1 MELKETM
8 TLPNVKSGSL
18 IKIKDRYYVVYK
30 SADGPHTATRCVPI
44 PTVDVIVG
52 YPYVEVVKDSL
63 LTYEQV
69 DLLAKSIYKLNKA
82 FGLSDVYPPS
92 GYD

>member
-30 SADGPHTATRCVPI
+30 SADGPYTATRCIPM

-52 YPYVEVVKDSL
+52 YPYVEVVKESL
-63 LTYEQV
+63 LPYEQV
-69 DLLAKSIYKLNKA
+69 DFLAKSIYKLNKV
-82 FGLSDVYPPS
+82 FELSDVYPPS

>member
-30 SADGPHTATRCVPI
+30 SADGPHTTTRCILV

-52 YPYVEVVKDSL
+52 SPYVEVVNESL

-69 DLLAKSIYKLNKA
+69 DLMAKTIYKLNKA
-82 FGLSDVYPPS
+82 FGLSDVYLPS

>member
-8 TLPNVKSGSL
+8 ALPNVKSGSL
-18 IKIKDRYYVVYK
+18 IKIKDQSYVVYK

-44 PTVDVIVG
+44 PTIDVIVG

>member
-18 IKIKDRYYVVYK
+18 IKIKDQYYVVYK
-30 SADGPHTATRCVPI
+30 SADGPHTATQCVQI
-44 PTVDVIVG
+44 PKVDVIVG
-52 YPYVEVVKDSL
+52 YPYVEVVNESL
-63 LTYEQV
+63 LPYEQV
-69 DLLAKSIYKLNKA
+69 DFLAKSIYKLNKA
-82 FGLSDVYPPS
+82 FELSDVYPPS